1 MTTIHSGV
9 SDFVIGIYTHISFL
23 IVWNTICGKKKWF
36 YLFVQFT
43 GHARAPANALERGVV
58 WQVGQNCLTCHIAPF
73 RRGVRDVLL
82 WPVNCRKSSACPGK
96 GNAIACPTS
105 LPRMGNVAACPTSL
119 LPGRKSSPAP
129 QAFPGWEMLP
139 PAPGKGNAIAGP
151 TSLHKKTGTP

>member
-1 MTTIHSGV
+1 M
-9 SDFVIGIYTHISFL
+9 
-23 IVWNTICGKKKWF
+23 
-36 YLFVQFT
+36 
-43 GHARAPANALERGVV
+43 

-73 RRGVRDVLL
+73 RRGGSDVLL

-139 PAPGKGNAIAGP
+139 PVRGKGISPPPPQAFPHLMIP
-151 TSLHKKTGTP
+151 FTSSYMSPHRRHICFGELLKRLRRVRASLRRSWVLRVRIVFIWNSSMQISFRCWRIS